1 MVSHHLREQ
10 NMILSRSTSLAWLGS
25 MARCAPVLC
34 MIICLA
40 WAAQPA
46 AAKSLDDI
54 LKAKEIRIGVNPTL
68 PPRALFNDK
77 NEIDGFEPD
86 LARAL
91 AEKLGV
97 KLTLVPVGSPDRIPF
112 VAADKVDLVM
122 GSMSRTSERAKVIDY
137 TVPIHSENYGIVTLE
152 GKPFQKLADLNT
164 EGVTLVQ
171 VRGTTAI
178 PYLQKHAPKA
188 TLLLLDNY
196 NDRDRALAQGRADAA
211 FDAIDAVPYRFKVF
225 PSIRFK
231 IIPVPEWGVTYAGFG
246 VAKGNY
252 GLRDWVNI
260 ALFELHTSGTVEQL
274 WEKWFAAPMHTK
286 VPVTP
291 YF

>member
-1 MVSHHLREQ
+1 
-10 NMILSRSTSLAWLGS
+10 
-25 MARCAPVLC
+25 MA
-34 MIICLA
+34 
-40 WAAQPA
+40 AAAIAAATIMPQSV

-54 LKAKEIRIGVNPTL
+54 LKAREIRVGVNPTL

-97 KLTLVPVGSPDRIPF
+97 KLTLVAVGSPDRIPF
-112 VAADKVDLVM
+112 VATDKVDVVM
-122 GSMSRTSERAKVIDY
+122 GSMSRTSERAKVIDF
-137 TVPIHSENYGIVTLE
+137 TAPIHSENYGILTLE
-152 GKPFQKLADLNT
+152 GKPIEKLADLNN
-164 EGVTLVQ
+164 EAITLVQ

-188 TLLLLDNY
+188 KLLLLDNY

-225 PSIRFK
+225 PNTRFRL
-231 IIPVPEWGVTYAGFG
+231 IPVPEWGVTYASFG
-246 VAKGNY
+246 VAKGNAS
-252 GLRDWVNI
+252 LKDWLNI
-260 ALFELHTSGTVEQL
+260 ALYELHTSGAVEQL
-274 WEKWFAAPMHTK
+274 WEKWFLKPMHTK
-286 VPVTP
+286 VPVNP